1 MGKTMMNRYSWITF
15 IALAVFVIAWPV
27 YALREPARMQAAE
40 LAQRQ
45 LALEDGI
52 DIYLKSCAQCHG
64 ASGEGIGVMPALN
77 NPGLADADE
86 SVLFKTIARAGHG
99 TTMAAWHV
107 DEGGIL
113 SDYQIGELVDL
124 IRFVNWNKV
133 QEIAQAKGFEAPAP
147 PAAEI
152 GVAYL
157 EGEGKDDPHSC
168 IACHEDPAA
177 HIGQFGLNCARCHST
192 IAWAPAQLTKHYFA
206 LEHGD
211 QGQVAC
217 ETCHVNN
224 YYEHTCY
231 GCHDHQPDQMEQ
243 VHNQEAIVEYD
254 ACVDC
259 HPTGRPGEAKQMMMI
274 TGRRQ

>member
-1 MGKTMMNRYSWITF
+1 MMNRYSWITF